1 MNKQWIIGIVVV
13 LMLLNVASIG
23 FFWFK
28 NGPRNEDH
36 KLHEK
41 LTDFV
46 VHQLNLDSNQQAAY
60 QQLLKAH
67 HEEMR
72 VEDKLLRKAKDDFFD
87 HINDATIDSTSI
99 RLAAEAIGKEEATIN
114 TITLHHFLQL
124 KAICN
129 KEQQQKLESLLKD
142 ILHRMKNS
150 PPPPRRNEGG
160 PEGNRPPPPIDNQ
173 GGDNPPPPPPREGE
187 QDGPPPP
194 RQ

>member
-1 MNKQWIIGIVVV
+1 MNKQWIIGVVVV

-28 NGPRNEDH
+28 NGPKNEDH

-46 VHQLNLDSNQQAAY
+46 VHELSLDSSQQIRY

-72 VEDKLLRKAKDDFFD
+72 AEDKLLRKAKDELFE
-87 HINDATIDSTSI
+87 HLNEEKYDSISVQK
-99 RLAAEAIGKEEATIN
+99 AADVVGKEEAKLN
-114 TITLHHFLQL
+114 LITLHHFLQL

-142 ILHRMKNS
+142 ILHRMRNS
-150 PPPPRRNEGG
+150 PPPPRRNDGG
-160 PEGNRPPPPIDNQ
+160 PDGNRPPPRPENQ
-173 GGDNPPPPPPREGE
+173 GEGNPPPPPPREGE

>member
-28 NGPRNEDH
+28 NGPKNEDH

-46 VHQLNLDSNQQAAY
+46 THQLSLDSTQQVQY

-72 VEDKLLRKAKDDFFD
+72 AEDKVLRKAKDELFD
-87 HINDATIDSTSI
+87 HINDDQYDSVSI
-99 RLAAEAIGKEEATIN
+99 QKLAAIVGTEEAKMN
-114 TITLHHFLQL
+114 LITLHHFLQL

-150 PPPPRRNEGG
+150 PPPRRNEGG
-160 PEGNRPPPPIDNQ
+160 PEGNRPPPRPENQ
-173 GGDNPPPPPPREGE
+173 EEGNPSPPPPREGE